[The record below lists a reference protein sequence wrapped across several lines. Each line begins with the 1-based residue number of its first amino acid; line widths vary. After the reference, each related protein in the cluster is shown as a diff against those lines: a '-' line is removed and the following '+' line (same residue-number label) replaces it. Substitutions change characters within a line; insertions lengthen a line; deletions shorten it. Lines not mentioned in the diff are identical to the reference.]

1 MYENKLILRNVFRD
15 SRTKIIPNRLIN
27 LYVHI
32 ILLAEYIIQPL
43 YYLPR
48 KLSSTNSISIVPR
61 NFEGLR

>member
-1 MYENKLILRNVFRD
+1 MDENKLILRNVFRTPR
-15 SRTKIIPNRLIN
+15 SKIIPNRLIN

-48 KLSSTNSISIVPR
+48 KLSNKVQNSTAT
-61 NFEGLR
+61 EL